1 MKNQKPFMSLSKE
14 RTLSDPIQIHCC
26 GTGGRS
32 MITPEIEYLK
42 GIEETMSNCI
52 NEFVLYAPTSEVAM
66 QMEDLCN
73 KVLDILQ
80 TDKYTAACYDHEL
93 DKLNRDL

>member
-1 MKNQKPFMSLSKE
+1 
-14 RTLSDPIQIHCC
+14 
-26 GTGGRS
+26 
-32 MITPEIEYLK
+32 
-42 GIEETMSNCI
+42 MSNCI